1 MVASKLFPSL
11 RYFFQVSPCEFQIIY
26 VHTFTEIIASFS
38 VVLTTSASY
47 LNAPRDVTVN
57 ITPNNN
63 QISIN
68 FTINSNNSSNTT
80 TSLDLKSLS
89 VKDQNG
95 DEIFYAILSNGIVE
109 IRNNSRY
116 GNRVNVVKKSGNDNG
131 YTLVIRNMTIA
142 DEGEIIGH
150 VLYEQTDDVDIVK
163 YFVEQTVVHITVQGQ
178 RSLFYFIIVF
188 HLNVAGYLIA
198 LDVKTDNF
206 LIKNCQNNL
215 CTEFV
220 YTFSF
225 SKNIFGIDNFLN
237 SIALFQFRFC
247 IPFCSIISQY
257 VEPFLN
263 SL

>member
-1 MVASKLFPSL
+1 M
-11 RYFFQVSPCEFQIIY
+11 
-26 VHTFTEIIASFS
+26 FTEISFL
-38 VVLTTSASY
+38 VVSATYASY

-80 TSLDLKSLS
+80 TSRDLKSLS

-150 VLYEQTDDVDIVK
+150 VLYEQTDDVDTVE
-163 YFVEQTVVHITVQGQ
+163 YFVERTVVHITVQG
-178 RSLFYFIIVF
+178 
-188 HLNVAGYLIA
+188 
-198 LDVKTDNF
+198 
-206 LIKNCQNNL
+206 
-215 CTEFV
+215 
-220 YTFSF
+220 
-225 SKNIFGIDNFLN
+225 
-237 SIALFQFRFC
+237 
-247 IPFCSIISQY
+247 
-257 VEPFLN
+257 
-263 SL
+263 